1 MELDSQSANL
11 SGRAQLA
18 GESPSDTL
26 RERKDVSILS
36 SDIGGYMTL
45 TEKMDAASVASMLN
59 EYFESMAEALFQS
72 KQGHDENIQSACIGN
87 RIVAVFGSPQPLD
100 DHAWTALQTA
110 REMYAQL
117 AHYNARREAANQPGI
132 RIGIGINSDSVFSG
146 NIGTN
151 KGMDFMAIGAGVN
164 MSYRL
169 EGVCKLYGCKIVISE
184 NTYKSCAERI
194 WVRELDKI
202 RLQGTNGPLTIY
214 EFLGHRCD
222 PISEQKQQVLDH
234 YYKGRE
240 YYLNRK
246 FALAI
251 GEFATVREIDNNDR
265 ASTIQLKRCQHWLK
279 TPPPED
285 WDGSWLLTPN

>member
-11 SGRAQLA
+11 SARALLT
-18 GESPSDTL
+18 D
-26 RERKDVSILS
+26 ERKEVSILS

-45 TEKMDAASVASMLN
+45 TEKMDADSVAAMLN
-59 EYFESMAEALFQS
+59 EYFASMVEALFKS
-72 KQGHDENIQSACIGN
+72 KQGREENIQSACIGN
-87 RIVAVFGSPQPLD
+87 RIVAVFGSPKPLE
-100 DHAWTALQTA
+100 DHAWIALQTA
-110 REMYAQL
+110 CQMYEQL
-117 AHYNARREAANQPGI
+117 AILNARRENANQPEI
-132 RIGIGINSDSVFSG
+132 RIGIGINSDSVFNS
-146 NIGTN
+146 NISAN
-151 KGMDFMAIGAGVN
+151 KGMDFMAIGAAVN

-169 EGVCKLYGCKIVISE
+169 EGVCKLYGCNIVISE

-202 RLQGTNGPLTIY
+202 RIQGTNAPITIY
-214 EFLGHRCD
+214 EFLGLRSD
-222 PISEQKQQVLDH
+222 AISEQKQRVLDH

-251 GEFATVREIDNNDR
+251 GEFATVREIDSNDR